1 VGAPVLTAIILP
13 CPCFWLK
20 GRHWF
25 RIWLSSKV
33 HPLDYEFLSTSQWLT
48 SFFFLLLAKL
58 WRRKSKFSQLS
69 CTCWHI
75 RDLNSM
81 NLNSLT
87 LIFICFTEGKYN
99 SNCNWIQASRR
110 KWRQAFPGAALSLSL
125 SLSLTHTHTHVP
137 VHFNNMVGCNRNP
150 GKSASTRRS
159 HLWNQSATFHF
170 HWRWFGGD
178 SWVSQEEGSLSL
190 SQSLSYI
197 FSQGMPFWDL
207 KYIYICRY

>member
-125 SLSLTHTHTHVP
+125 SHTHTHTYPCISIIWLVAIEIQASQLAP
-137 VHFNNMVGCNRNP
+137 GEVTSGINRRP
-150 GKSASTRRS
+150 STFTEGGSVEIPEFLKKKGRS
-159 HLWNQSATFHF
+159 
-170 HWRWFGGD
+170 
-178 SWVSQEEGSLSL
+178 
-190 SQSLSYI
+190 
-197 FSQGMPFWDL
+197 
-207 KYIYICRY
+207 RYPRA